1 MMLGQLL
8 WRFYIPQSI
17 NNQITD
23 LSYSHETAADGEFV
37 SGAAAEAASGRGQAG
52 PDNQ

>member
-1 MMLGQLL
+1 MLL
-8 WRFYIPQSI
+8 RFYIPQSI

-37 SGAAAEAASGRGQAG
+37 SEAAAAAASGRGQAG
-52 PDNQ
+52 PEHDWGNQ